1 MVVLGRRESL
11 CTDVID
17 VDSGDADNDDDDGK
31 CDDVEKAAVA
41 PRPRAEHWKELK
53 IIQLERTNNLY
64 KQG

>member
-1 MVVLGRRESL
+1 MVLGRGESL

-41 PRPRAEHWKELK
+41 PRPRA
-53 IIQLERTNNLY
+53 
-64 KQG
+64 